1 MKVDADFTRGA
12 SRLIYP
18 ELPDPLTSA
27 DLKRFFSPSPRRT
40 RVGAYHCPFVN
51 LPGGVVGSI
60 DGLPSRLAPQIKDA
74 HRRYV
79 FTTFAYG
86 CGLGPTQAAR
96 HLNGVVSADQLS
108 FVDRR
113 HIDIADLRAASAD
126 LINLYAKFEL
136 PQQWGVGEAAVAD
149 GTHFETQE
157 DNLLAERHIR
167 YGKTGGIAYRHIA
180 DNYIALFSRFIACGT
195 YEATYILDALLE
207 NLSDLKPRRL
217 HADTHGQS
225 AVVFGLAYLLD
236 IELMPRIRRWRK
248 LRLCRADPYRRYPNI
263 DALFS
268 GNVNWALIREHYGML
283 MQLALAIQG
292 GTLAPRRCSR
302 GSIVSARE
310 IALRWRSRNWG
321 SRCAPSF
328 S

>member
-108 FVDRR
+108 FVDTLISRICEPRPPISSISTPSSSSRSNGGSAKRR
-113 HIDIADLRAASAD
+113 SRTARISRRKKTICLPSGTFGTGRPAGSPTGTSRIITLRSLAAS
-126 LINLYAKFEL
+126 L
-136 PQQWGVGEAAVAD
+136 P
-149 GTHFETQE
+149 
-157 DNLLAERHIR
+157 AEHMKRPI
-167 YGKTGGIAYRHIA
+167 
-180 DNYIALFSRFIACGT
+180 FS
-195 YEATYILDALLE
+195 
-207 NLSDLKPRRL
+207 
-217 HADTHGQS
+217 
-225 AVVFGLAYLLD
+225 
-236 IELMPRIRRWRK
+236 M
-248 LRLCRADPYRRYPNI
+248 
-263 DALFS
+263 
-268 GNVNWALIREHYGML
+268 
-283 MQLALAIQG
+283 
-292 GTLAPRRCSR
+292 RCSR
-302 GSIVSARE
+302 I
-310 IALRWRSRNWG
+310 SRT
-321 SRCAPSF
+321 
-328 S
+328 